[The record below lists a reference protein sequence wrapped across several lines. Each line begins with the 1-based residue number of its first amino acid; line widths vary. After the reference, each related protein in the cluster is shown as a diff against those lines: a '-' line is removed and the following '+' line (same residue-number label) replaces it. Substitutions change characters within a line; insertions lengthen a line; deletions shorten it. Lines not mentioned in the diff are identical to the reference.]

1 MDQILSSF
9 YPNVRTTNHLIPKIF
24 DHVSLVHV
32 HSPRENWTQE
42 QSSVFLWDIPQLKM
56 AIIVT
61 IHHPK
66 FFVSVDVTFNES
78 ESYFPAPYLQG
89 KNSIEKDKD
98 RDSYFI
104 DPFLIDLPKVSSPI
118 FVPLSLSLNLSHHP
132 LSLLLRIEWLTKC
145 TQGRKL

>member
-1 MDQILSSF
+1 MKILSSF

-24 DHVSLVHV
+24 DRVSLVHV
-32 HSPRENWTQE
+32 HSPGENWTQE

-78 ESYFPAPYLQG
+78 ESYFLAPYLQG

-98 RDSYFI
+98 RDSVEWRSEK
-104 DPFLIDLPKVSSPI
+104 DLERECVREMEKKAGTRVGAG
-118 FVPLSLSLNLSHHP
+118 
-132 LSLLLRIEWLTKC
+132 T
-145 TQGRKL
+145 

>member
-104 DPFLIDLPKVSSPI
+104 DPFLIDLLKSLVQYLY
-118 FVPLSLSLNLSHHP
+118 PLSLSLNLSHHP
-132 LSLLLRIEWLTKC
+132 LSLLLRIE
-145 TQGRKL
+145 